1 MLNGSRNVLSRI
13 FQKFQIWVWKIFHFQ
28 NSREIQILEC
38 GFEMP
43 HRIAEYCNKS
53 CVWLHNLIHDI
64 SVESCMVAQDVGKDP
79 VK

>member
-13 FQKFQIWVWKIFHFQ
+13 FQKCQIWVWIIFHFQ
-28 NSREIQILEC
+28 NSREIQILEY

-43 HRIAEYCNKS
+43 HRIAEYCNIS
-53 CVWLHNLIHDI
+53 CVWLHNLIHDVSI
-64 SVESCMVAQDVGKDP
+64 ESCMVAQDVGKEP